1 MTAFFERRRYGA
13 ALFLAFFAVLLLM
26 IVPASAQGTDKL
38 RGGAYAIKT
47 FYISKPEILQSLPE
61 LLRKGK
67 HDRALKRVNKLIS
80 TIETDSM
87 APYAYHAYTALC
99 VTETAR
105 EDYPSALKA
114 CNKAI
119 SYRPGN
125 WEALNNRGALY
136 YVSGNI
142 DGARTDF
149 EAASLSTP
157 NSEAAELISRNL
169 AAVRSQQ

>member
-1 MTAFFERRRYGA
+1 MTALFKWHRYGVA
-13 ALFLAFFAVLLLM
+13 LLLALFTMHLLV
-26 IVPASAQGTDKL
+26 IVPVSAQGTDKL

-47 FYISKPEILQSLPE
+47 FYISKPEILKNLPD

-67 HDRALKRVNKLIS
+67 HDRALKSVNELIS

-87 APYAYHAYTALC
+87 APYAYHAYAALC

-105 EDYPSALKA
+105 EDHPSALKA

-119 SYRPGN
+119 SYRPGY

-142 DGARTDF
+142 DGARADF
-149 EAASLSTP
+149 EAASLTTP
-157 NSEAAELISRNL
+157 NSEAAELITRNL
-169 AAVRSQQ
+169 AAVSTN